1 MRGASFVKKLAM
13 ILTLALAAGSL
24 VAAQETQQP
33 KKKKPVLKPDAPAAQ
48 TAPADNKAQPQ
59 KGKPKPANDP
69 AQAGWLTVKGR
80 IVTVQP
86 ERNALIIRT
95 DTTDYQ
101 VFLTGKTKL
110 TRDGQDASIKA
121 LQINDRVESCHFNA
135 KRAVETMKVISV
147 EKGLV
152 PLPNPERQETSPEPP
167 KPKPDPPKPKP

>member
-13 ILTLALAAGSL
+13 ILTLALAVGTLAS
-24 VAAQETQQP
+24 AEETQQP
-33 KKKKPVLKPDAPAAQ
+33 KKKKPTVRPESPATQ

-59 KGKPKPANDP
+59 KGKPKPPTDP

-86 ERNALIIRT
+86 ERNAVVIRT

-101 VFLTGKTKL
+101 VYVTGKTKL
-110 TRDGQDASIKA
+110 TRDGQEASIKT
-121 LQINDRVESCHFNA
+121 LQVNDRVESCHFNA
-135 KRAVETMKVISV
+135 KLAVETLKVISM
-147 EKGLV
+147 EKNLV
-152 PLPNPERQETSPEPP
+152 PRPNPERQEAPPGPP